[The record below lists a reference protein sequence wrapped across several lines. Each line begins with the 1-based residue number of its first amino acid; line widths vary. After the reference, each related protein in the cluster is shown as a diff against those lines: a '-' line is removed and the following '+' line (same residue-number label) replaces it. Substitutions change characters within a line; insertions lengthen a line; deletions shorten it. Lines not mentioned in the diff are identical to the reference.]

1 MASNGVG
8 HMSRG
13 STKGS
18 VREATGNLLMA
29 LILLTLISSSFHLGP
44 TAAGA
49 SATDGR
55 ASSGG
60 MVPRT
65 VLGEMF
71 TATWCIPCINA
82 DGGISN
88 VINDSAYFDSR
99 FVLIEY
105 HSSDN
110 YSIPEGA
117 QRSNYYLINSI
128 PTIMFD
134 GQDKVTGSS
143 GSVEQNEANYRSHI
157 DSASSTADITV
168 RAWMELNGG
177 TGKVTMNATVQH
189 TLGIADVG
197 LVFNAVIVEDH
208 KERAPT
214 GHFLRMTAVSMPINA
229 QATTIHS
236 QGSSMN
242 VTRSFDINETWDQ
255 TKLAVVTWVQ
265 NENTREVLQS
275 GIAYPANAK
284 PPPENMPPQYVG
296 GDLDFSMEENTVDSH
311 IDVSAVFKDP
321 DGDKLTYTSEGSTHI
336 ATSIDSSSDLLSV
349 SPAQQW
355 YGTET
360 VYISAKDP
368 YHPATTSSIA
378 VTVKEVDQP
387 PQLKGKLT
395 GLTFDED
402 TISTTSPLSSI
413 FTDPEGDPIH
423 YTIEPTVH
431 VKVIKNPDTTL
442 TLTPTAD
449 WNGDEDLVVVAS
461 DGTYDTTY
469 QDTIVVKPVNDPPVI
484 TAYSPKDETPQVKEG
499 DSIVLS
505 VTASD
510 VEGSPLTYKW
520 DVEGS
525 PAGAEMSSFKYEPQY
540 GDAGDRTVTVEVS
553 DGELAATHA
562 FHVNVLQGNR
572 PPTVKITSPAA
583 GAEFDAGTSITFM
596 ADVSDP
602 DDTQLRHV
610 DFMWTVDG
618 QAMSTDQQFMSKL
631 SSGSHTVTLKV
642 SDGEFERADSVAFT
656 VKEKANNGLPG
667 FESWTL
673 SLALFVALALMAFR
687 KKN

>member
-1 MASNGVG
+1 
-8 HMSRG
+8 MSFRG
-13 STKGS
+13 SAKGS
-18 VREATGNLLMA
+18 VREVAGNLLMV
-29 LILLTLISSSFHLGP
+29 LILLTMVFSSFHLGP
-44 TAAGA
+44 TTVRA
-49 SATDGR
+49 SATEGR
-55 ASSGG
+55 ANSGD

-71 TATWCIPCINA
+71 TATWCVPCINA
-82 DGGISN
+82 DAGISN
-88 VINDSAYFDSR
+88 IVNDSAYFDSR

-110 YSIPEGA
+110 YSIAEGA

-128 PTIMFD
+128 PAIMFD

-143 GSVEQNEANYRSHI
+143 GTSEQNEADYKSHI
-157 DSASSTADITV
+157 DSAPNTADITV
-168 RAWMELNGG
+168 KAWMELNGG
-177 TGKVTMNATVQH
+177 TGKVTINATVQH
-189 TLGIADVG
+189 TLGLADVG
-197 LVFNAVIVEDH
+197 LVINAVIVEDH

-214 GHFLRMTAVSMPINA
+214 GHFLRMTAVEMPINA
-229 QATTIHS
+229 QATTIHN

-242 VTRSFDINETWDQ
+242 VTHSFDINGTWDQ
-255 TKLAVVTWVQ
+255 SKLAVVAWVQ
-265 NENTREVLQS
+265 NENSREVLQS
-275 GIAYPANAK
+275 GIAYPANAQ
-284 PPPENMPPQYVG
+284 PPQNMPPQYVG
-296 GDLDFSMEENTVDSH
+296 GDLDFSMEEDTVDTH
-311 IDVSAVFKDP
+311 IDVSSVFKDP

-336 ATSIDSSSDLLSV
+336 GTSIDPGHKLSV

-360 VYISAKDP
+360 IYISAKDP

-402 TISTTSPLSSI
+402 MMSTTSPLSSI
-413 FTDPEGDPIH
+413 FTDPEGDPIR
-423 YTIEPTVH
+423 YTIGPTIH

-449 WNGDEDLVVVAS
+449 WNGDENLVVVAS

-484 TAYSPKDETPQVKEG
+484 TAHSPKDENPQVKEG
-499 DSIVLS
+499 DSILIS

-510 VEGSPLTYKW
+510 VEGASLTYKW
-520 DVEGS
+520 EVDGS
-525 PAGAEMSSFKYEPQY
+525 PAGAGMSTFKYEPQY
-540 GDAGDRTVTVEVS
+540 GDAGDRTVTVEVR
-553 DGELAATHA
+553 DGELTATHT

-572 PPTVKITSPAA
+572 PPTVSITSPSA
-583 GAEFDAGTSITFM
+583 GAEFDTGASITFI

-602 DDTQLRHV
+602 DDVQLRHIE
-610 DFMWTVDG
+610 FMWTVDG
-618 QAMSTDQQFMSKL
+618 QAMSTDLEFTSKL

-642 SDGEFERADSVAFT
+642 SDGEFERADSVSFS
-656 VKEKANNGLPG
+656 VKEKAGNGVPG
-667 FESWTL
+667 FEAWAM
-673 SLALFVALALMAFR
+673 SLALVAALALMAFR
-687 KKN
+687 RKA